1 MTEETESELVMVP
14 VPRPDLMAVYEF
26 LARRHAG
33 VANQDARDV
42 TPPDGEPPEAPWS
55 VDELKRFAATGSR
68 TNVTIGKVLDVL
80 AAQPGIYF
88 STSELEQRTGVPR
101 NNLKGSMSALTRHL
115 NKHYPGHGWMFE
127 FVWGT
132 HLGSDH
138 PAEAHYRLDEPGAA
152 LWREACG

>member
-33 VANQDARDV
+33 VAEQDAHDV
-42 TPPDGEPPEAPWS
+42 TPPDGEHPEAPWT
-55 VDELKRFAATGSR
+55 VDELRKFAATGST

-88 STSELEQRTGVPR
+88 STSELEKRTGVAR
-101 NNLKGSMSALTRHL
+101 NKLKGSMSALTRHL

-152 LWREACG
+152 LWREARG

>member
-33 VANQDARDV
+33 VAEQDARDV
-42 TPPDGEPPEAPWS
+42 APPDGEHSEAPWS

-80 AAQPGIYF
+80 TALGGKPGKRRRVDA
-88 STSELEQRTGVPR
+88 SNE
-101 NNLKGSMSALTRHL
+101 
-115 NKHYPGHGWMFE
+115 
-127 FVWGT
+127 
-132 HLGSDH
+132 
-138 PAEAHYRLDEPGAA
+138 AE
-152 LWREACG
+152 RE

>member
-1 MTEETESELVMVP
+1 MTEETELVMVP
-14 VPRPDLMAVYEF
+14 VPRPDLMAVYEL
-26 LARRHAG
+26 LARRHGEG
-33 VANQDARDV
+33 VAKQDAPDV
-42 TPPDGEPPEAPWS
+42 APTDGEHSETPWS

-132 HLGSDH
+132 HLSSDH

-152 LWREACG
+152 LWREARG